1 MKNTDKHK
9 SLELEQYL
17 DDGDIVGSHKNKQ
30 DFRLALDAVINQSMG
45 LAMIG
50 SNEAALTHYSRII
63 TSRFREEAT
72 FQLETFPPTNTE
84 ELLRKF
90 NQLLSQMTMDQ
101 ARQKPLADKPITLML
116 VNDANVVDPVQ
127 WTLLLQLLSDFPGV
141 NVRMVLFF
149 DKATWPAYDE
159 TLMLLGRN
167 IYRWDI
173 EIPSVLEAKEF
184 FLAAQGTTYEREVA
198 LFLND
203 VGLGGVVKDARIQ
216 READQVMLGGQQG
229 QAIKETR
236 NDSSREEQ
244 ITKEKSEGIKQK
256 QGKHQRLIRG
266 LLAVGILGAAAFG
279 FSYTMMGE
287 YKVLS
292 TSVTGELT
300 SQEVENKTLKAP
312 SLLTAKNIQDIPPEQ
327 VNQTTHQQ
335 NTSSGDHH
343 RPADSKASLKSEL
356 VVSQNQTTRANTPP
370 VLEKA
375 ELEDVNADNESEK
388 NSIQSLKSVPKQT
401 FFVQHIVLK
410 SDQSILDYITQFP
423 SLSDARILPI
433 NTKGNKSFGII
444 SGPFSSRD
452 AAAEFV
458 AGPGIPKEFWLWEAE
473 ELKAWCQRNQTCDF

>member
-1 MKNTDKHK
+1 
-9 SLELEQYL
+9 
-17 DDGDIVGSHKNKQ
+17 
-30 DFRLALDAVINQSMG
+30 
-45 LAMIG
+45 
-50 SNEAALTHYSRII
+50 
-63 TSRFREEAT
+63 
-72 FQLETFPPTNTE
+72 
-84 ELLRKF
+84 
-90 NQLLSQMTMDQ
+90 
-101 ARQKPLADKPITLML
+101 
-116 VNDANVVDPVQ
+116 
-127 WTLLLQLLSDFPGV
+127 
-141 NVRMVLFF
+141 MVLFF

-229 QAIKETR
+229 QAIKETW

-244 ITKEKSEGIKQK
+244 TTKEKSEGIKQK

-279 FSYTMMGE
+279 FYYTMMGE
-287 YKVLS
+287 YRVLS

-300 SQEVENKTLKAP
+300 SQEVQNKTLKAP
-312 SLLTAKNIQDIPPEQ
+312 SLLTAKNIQDIQPEQ
-327 VNQTTHQQ
+327 VNQTAHQQ

-356 VVSQNQTTRANTPP
+356 VVSQNQTTRVNTPP

-388 NSIQSLKSVPKQT
+388 NSIQSLKSVPKQM

-473 ELKAWCQRNQTCDF
+473 ELKVWCQRNQTCDF

>member
-229 QAIKETR
+229 QAIKETW

-244 ITKEKSEGIKQK
+244 TTKEKSEGIKQK

-279 FSYTMMGE
+279 FYYTMMGE
-287 YKVLS
+287 YRVLS

-300 SQEVENKTLKAP
+300 SQEVQNKTLKAP
-312 SLLTAKNIQDIPPEQ
+312 S
-327 VNQTTHQQ
+327 
-335 NTSSGDHH
+335 
-343 RPADSKASLKSEL
+343 
-356 VVSQNQTTRANTPP
+356 
-370 VLEKA
+370 
-375 ELEDVNADNESEK
+375 
-388 NSIQSLKSVPKQT
+388 
-401 FFVQHIVLK
+401 
-410 SDQSILDYITQFP
+410 
-423 SLSDARILPI
+423 
-433 NTKGNKSFGII
+433 
-444 SGPFSSRD
+444 
-452 AAAEFV
+452 
-458 AGPGIPKEFWLWEAE
+458 
-473 ELKAWCQRNQTCDF
+473 